1 MSRRQDFNPRL
12 VQRNVRG
19 LARPLRGRLESEAL
33 FALGRYRDRADVG
46 NRFETIW
53 RRLRRV
59 RDEHTKRVSRRR
71 TRRMASADEKHGS
84 EKTAERMVVEART
97 TKATTTTRSS
107 SKGTIDVDYLAG
119 ASLGDVAAMSRAP
132 GRRRTH
138 RRTKRRS
145 GWCKR
150 LAVRLA
156 MRGNGRFWCEFGE
169 LLSDDKKVGGTQI
182 YTVQH
187 K

>member
-71 TRRMASADEKHGS
+71 TRRMASADEKTRLGEDGRTDGRRGENNKS
-84 EKTAERMVVEART
+84 DDDDDAEEEYRDNHRCGLSRRGEFRGCRRDVASART
-97 TKATTTTRSS
+97 TKNAQTNE
-107 SKGTIDVDYLAG
+107 KE
-119 ASLGDVAAMSRAP
+119 
-132 GRRRTH
+132 
-138 RRTKRRS
+138 KRM
-145 GWCKR
+145 
-150 LAVRLA
+150 V
-156 MRGNGRFWCEFGE
+156 
-169 LLSDDKKVGGTQI
+169 
-182 YTVQH
+182 
-187 K
+187 